1 MRIFDLFC
9 FKYNRTD
16 FHELNLDWIISDLR
30 TLAETLENFINLN
43 TIKYAN
49 PIQWNIT
56 TQYEANT
63 VVIDANDGTAYLSVK
78 PVPSGVAITNTDYW
92 TPIFTLDMISAN
104 KNLTLRDDGSNVLA
118 TFASAADDWLVW
130 NGTLYKVSRAINV
143 NEAYVAGYNLKRY
156 TVELFIKDMADSIK
170 TIIGDLDDLKT
181 QDKTNLVAAI
191 NEIATQVLGKIGDLS
206 NLTTEDKSNLVTAIN
221 EIITKINNVR
231 YYVTPEE
238 FGAKGDGVTDDTE
251 AFRQAFLTDKPVICM
266 PNKEYIVGV
275 IDLSSLSR
283 LKLLDGN
290 HSIIRGATL
299 HINCAPGSQ
308 TPVEPWVENT
318 HIRNVIFIA
327 NGSED
332 CLHIGGGLKMENCRF
347 DEYDTFCRFTDNYI
361 DDLIFN
367 QVVIRNYSRGDR
379 DAFRVYHVG
388 LCDLAQLRGVKC
400 SGRPQYMAKHTFGFS
415 YVTGKAEHCINVG
428 FSFNATSDF
437 TIANSFFGIGYQAE
451 FTVAQSA
458 SSLITVDSCVFA
470 GVRYIFDRC
479 KYQNCW
485 FKETAASGGIAS
497 KGLTIE
503 KFKQLENCNIS
514 IGNTDSTLSTYNII
528 HSKYNDSDFN
538 YSISSNQGILSVG
551 VNVLDTDNEVEG
563 VPLTGNYTY
572 HVVPS
577 MFPDKLVRYKS
588 NILSGSHTVT
598 ANAGKAI
605 TIVYNDDFKN
615 AYKHIYRENPDNT
628 IDYAVIP
635 PTDPTLTGL
644 RAGTLIDNG
653 TLCGFKWNRIASLP
667 TLGTSSVTMK
677 NNIVSG
683 TDANLPSG
691 TLYIDTD
698 STIKQA

>member
-1 MRIFDLFC
+1 MGRILDLFIN
-9 FKYNRTD
+9 KYNYTD

-30 TLAETLENFINLN
+30 TLAETLENFISLN

-56 TQYEANT
+56 RQYEANT
-63 VVIDANDGTAYLSVK
+63 VVIDANDGTAYLSTK
-78 PVPSGVAITNTDYW
+78 PVPTGVGITNTDYW
-92 TPIFTLDMISAN
+92 TPIFTLNLIAFN
-104 KNLTLRDDGSNVLA
+104 KNITLRDDGANPSA
-118 TFASAADDWLVW
+118 TFSSIIGDWLIW
-130 NGTLYKVSRAINV
+130 NGILYRVTRPIVV
-143 NEAYVAGYNLKRY
+143 NESYVVGYNLERF
-156 TVELFIKDMADSIK
+156 TIELFVRSYVEEL
-170 TIIGDLDDLKT
+170 T
-181 QDKTNLVAAI
+181 
-191 NEIATQVLGKIGDLS
+191 GKIGDI
-206 NLTTEDKSNLVTAIN
+206 NDLTTTDKSSIVNAIN
-221 EIITKINNVR
+221 ELVNIINSLASSR
-231 YYVTPEE
+231 YYVMPED

-347 DEYDTFCRFTDNYI
+347 DEYNTCCRFTDNYI

-367 QVVIRNYSRGDR
+367 QVVIRNYGRGDR
-379 DAFRVYHVG
+379 DAFRVYHLG

-415 YVTGKAEHCINVG
+415 FVTGKAEHCINVG
-428 FSFNATSDF
+428 FSFNAASDF

-451 FTVAQSA
+451 FTVAQPA

-485 FKETAASGGIAS
+485 FKESAVSGGIAS

-514 IGNTDSTLSTYNII
+514 IGNNDSTLNTYNII

-615 AYKHIYRENPDNT
+615 AYKHIYRENPDST

-653 TLCGFKWNRIASLP
+653 TLCGFKWNRVTSLP
-667 TLGTSSVTMK
+667 TLGTSNVTMK

-691 TLYIDTD
+691 ILYIDSD